1 MLGVML
7 QSAPASWRALCT
19 PAQRVSTT
27 SRSRKRKYLIQSKA
41 DMFSMG
47 CVLYELLTDQHAF
60 VRPSDGNVWDLTF
73 EELLKVVL
81 LRQRQWVSSFSA
93 TGVVRA

>member
-1 MLGVML
+1 MACAMYTSPEGLNYFKKPRECL
-7 QSAPASWRALCT
+7 IRSA
-19 PAQRVSTT
+19 
-27 SRSRKRKYLIQSKA
+27 A
-41 DMFSMG
+41 DMFSVG